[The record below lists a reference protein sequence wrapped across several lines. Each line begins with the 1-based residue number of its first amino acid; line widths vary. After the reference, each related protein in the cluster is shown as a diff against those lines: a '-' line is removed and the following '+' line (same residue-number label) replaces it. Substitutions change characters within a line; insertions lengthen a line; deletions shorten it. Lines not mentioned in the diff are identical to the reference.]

1 MSQSRALLTHKA
13 LIPRAF
19 FIVPYLTPEE
29 VARMGQACQGRYQA
43 RDELLIFILFQTGL
57 RISEALSITPRK
69 IGSFAGG
76 AVLHIE
82 GKGQKPRMVACP
94 EPLAHRLKSCAF
106 DRQLGLDDRLFQI
119 NRKRG
124 WQIIKEAAERAG
136 INKKVYPHLLRHS
149 DAIERLRQTGNPRA
163 LQLHLGHASPLMTM
177 RYLATLTA
185 EEALRIQQEVKF

>member
-1 MSQSRALLTHKA
+1 MSQGRALLPHQA
-13 LIPRAF
+13 LMPRAF

-29 VARMGQACQGRYQA
+29 VARLGQACLGRHRA
-43 RDELLIFILFQTGL
+43 RDELLILTLFQTGL
-57 RISEALSITPRK
+57 RISEALSLTPRK

-76 AVLHIE
+76 AVLRIE
-82 GKGQKPRMVACP
+82 GKGKKPRLVACP
-94 EPLAHRLKSCAF
+94 ELLAHRLKSYAF
-106 DRQLGLDDRLFQI
+106 DRQLELDDRIFQI
-119 NRKRG
+119 NRKRA
-124 WQIIKEAAERAG
+124 WQIIKEAAGRAG
-136 INKKVYPHLLRHS
+136 SNKKVYPHLLRHS